1 MEADLNNTG
10 MNYIKIIFSIIESE
24 YGAIFAWG
32 ALVGDKFVP
41 AQVYLFYSS
50 FSKFSIHK
58 DTLSGLI
65 SNVNCLFMG
74 ACAFLAIETIEKMSK
89 FLQIID

>member
-1 MEADLNNTG
+1 

-50 FSKFSIHK
+50 FLTFLIHK
-58 DTLSGLI
+58 DILSGLV
-65 SNVNCLFMG
+65 SNPFVGPL
-74 ACAFLAIETIEKMSK
+74 
-89 FLQIID
+89 